1 LVGVWLS
8 LEVWWEDASLG
19 VAAEPFFPAA
29 ERLVFERGLGFGAPP
44 PSLWP
49 VSPVLGAT
57 GAWLLKGARLAE
69 LTTLCWTLP

>member
-1 LVGVWLS
+1 MVGVWLS
-8 LEVWWEDASLG
+8 LEVWFDDYSFG
-19 VAAEPFFPAA
+19 VACDAFFPAA
-29 ERLVFERGLGFGAPP
+29 ERFVFDLGLRFAALP

-69 LTTLCWTLP
+69 LTTRC